1 MGQILLV
8 EDSKMFGRVVKRAI
22 ENAFDLPVYWAKSY
36 AETQGLLTV
45 AKGSFTMA
53 LVDYVLPDAARGE
66 AVDLVTGAGIST
78 FVFTSTIDEELRE
91 QIWAKRVADYLLKED
106 PHSLDAIVAAIRQLT
121 INQQTLVL
129 VVNGSG
135 SWRRRISELL
145 YVRQYRVLNAADGSS
160 ALQILDD
167 HPEIELVITGY
178 HMPGLDGVALCQ
190 KVREGRGAARLAI
203 LGMASQRQ
211 PEGGARLLKGGA
223 NDFFVKESFLVEEFY
238 CRVSNSL
245 ETVRLHRQIG
255 ENGISGSIRR

>member
-22 ENAFDLPVYWAKSY
+22 ENALDLPVYWAKSY
-36 AETQGLLTV
+36 AETEGLLSA

-78 FVFTSTIDEELRE
+78 IVFTSTIDEELRE
-91 QIWAKRVADYLLKED
+91 QIWSKKVADYLLKED
-106 PHSLDAIVAAIRQLT
+106 PHSLAAIVAAIRQLPV
-121 INQQTLVL
+121 NQQTLVL
-129 VVNGSG
+129 VVDGSG
-135 SWRRRISELL
+135 SLRRRISELL
-145 YVRQYRVLNAADGSS
+145 YVRQYRVLNAADGGS

-167 HPEIELVITGY
+167 HPEIELIITGCQI
-178 HMPGLDGVALCQ
+178 PGLDGVALCQ
-190 KVREGRGAARLAI
+190 KVRESRGASELAI
-203 LGMASQRQ
+203 LGMTSQRQ
-211 PEGGARLLKGGA
+211 PDCGARLLKGGA

-245 ETVRLHRQIG
+245 AMVRLHRQL
-255 ENGISGSIRR
+255 EDKGISLA